1 MGEIMDKNIKL
12 PDCWKSRLKN
22 EFAMEYMQDIR
33 TFLVSELSKG
43 KVIYPPINKIFEAL
57 NLTLFADVKI
67 IIIGQDPYHGVD
79 QAHGL
84 SFSVNSEVTLPPSL
98 KNIFKELQ
106 NNFPDIILSHG
117 NLSEWAKQGV
127 LLLNS
132 SLTVEANKPNSHQ
145 GIGWDLFTDSVVRNC
160 SQAGSKVFM
169 LWGRNAKNKLKL
181 IDQNNNLV
189 LEAAHPSPLSAHNGF
204 FGCKHFVKA
213 NSYLSK
219 KGYQEIDWNIR

>member
-1 MGEIMDKNIKL
+1 MDKNIKL

-33 TFLVSELSKG
+33 RFLVSELSKG